1 MKKTLQWT
9 ALAVACVMT
18 LTGCVSAR
26 HQPDYYVVDS
36 KRFNN
41 DYSSRLPSQ
50 LDTGGK
56 KTVLVDPDAHAW
68 GAYDA
73 NGNLVKSG
81 LATAGGTQCPPDD
94 AGTPSCKTGIGKFK
108 ITRMGDGSCVSKV
121 YPRPQ
126 GGGLMPYCMFFNN
139 GEALHGAPDNTVIE
153 ANVSHGCVRM
163 RVQDAEWM
171 RKNFAEVGTTVIV
184 LPYN

>member
-1 MKKTLQWT
+1 MKKSLQWT
-9 ALAVACVMT
+9 ALAVVSVMT

-26 HQPDYYVVDS
+26 HNQPDYYVVDN
-36 KRFNN
+36 KRFSK

-184 LPYN
+184 LPY